1 MLESA
6 EIIRGSPW
14 ASSWDSR
21 ERASLFALYWP
32 WCNTP
37 QLRHSTPHCKFVE
50 ANKAPATQ
58 TFYIWIYDP
67 VMSDAYI
74 PMYIYTYIYK
84 QYTHT
89 VLLYIIHLFDI
100 LYIYISVV
108 CFGLCPA
115 RSYVQFIIYLSLYLG
130 LGFMDMGVFWSK
142 PRRSSPRWPLPDPPA
157 SAAAVAQKPHGGTGV
172 TNPTEPMG
180 AQPDCKQSLKT
191 QNLKQTPTNFKSISV
206 EV

>member
-6 EIIRGSPW
+6 EIIKGSPW
-14 ASSWDSR
+14 VSSWDSR

-37 QLRHSTPHCKFVE
+37 QLRHSTPHCKCVE

-58 TFYIWIYDP
+58 TFYIHYEYMILWCQMRIFLCIYRY
-67 VMSDAYI
+67 VYI
-74 PMYIYTYIYK
+74 NNIH
-84 QYTHT
+84 THSC
-89 VLLYIIHLFDI
+89 YI
-100 LYIYISVV
+100 LYTIQYIVCISVV

-115 RSYVQFIIYLSLYLG
+115 RSYVQFIIYLSLHLG

-180 AQPDCKQSLKT
+180 AQPDYKQSLKT
-191 QNLKQTPTNFKSISV
+191 QNVKHTLQTFNIFQ
-206 EV
+206 

>member
-1 MLESA
+1 MR
-6 EIIRGSPW
+6 IFQCIYIRI
-14 ASSWDSR
+14 
-21 ERASLFALYWP
+21 YI
-32 WCNTP
+32 NNI
-37 QLRHSTPHCKFVE
+37 H
-50 ANKAPATQ
+50 TQ
-58 TFYIWIYDP
+58 SCYI
-67 VMSDAYI
+67 S
-74 PMYIYTYIYK
+74 YTYSIYC
-84 QYTHT
+84 
-89 VLLYIIHLFDI
+89 I
-100 LYIYISVV
+100 YIYISVV

>member
-100 LYIYISVV
+100 LYIYIYLLYVLVFVLPVVTYNLSFILAFISVLDSWTWE
-108 CFGLCPA
+108 CFGLSHAVHHQDGHFRIHRHPLQQ
-115 RSYVQFIIYLSLYLG
+115 SPKSLTVG
-130 LGFMDMGVFWSK
+130 L
-142 PRRSSPRWPLPDPPA
+142 
-157 SAAAVAQKPHGGTGV
+157 
-172 TNPTEPMG
+172 E
-180 AQPDCKQSLKT
+180 
-191 QNLKQTPTNFKSISV
+191 
-206 EV
+206 